1 LHLQQR
7 VPHVERQAHW
17 HRVADLLV
25 NRTEDAAAHG
35 REHVGANSCS
45 VSKRTRPLWF
55 SLTFLIFINS

>member
-1 LHLQQR
+1 
-7 VPHVERQAHW
+7 VERQAHW